1 MREKALKALTKAA
14 ADGIGKMYDEG
25 RCAALSDILDAREER
40 VRRQQ
45 AFIEAERRQFA
56 ALQQLD
62 ESQQSGSSRQFAG
75 PQKPEAFSLISFT
88 LNIAGAVKS
97 CSLFSWAFDRGVEM
111 ISGSLAAAGIET
123 RTAEITEGI
132 AGREYT
138 AIAYAEPERV
148 KLITAE
154 TEELHP
160 LGRIFDIDVIKPDGT
175 KVSRT
180 DLGASGRT
188 CILCGKPAFICG
200 RSRAHSTEEVLEKQI
215 EIMASARADETAR
228 RISGQAVNSL
238 LAEVHVG
245 PKPGLVDR
253 FNSGAHRDMDE
264 ETFTRSAE
272 SLRGYFTDCAYAGI
286 YLGLT
291 GDEGITDSLV
301 ALGKDAEKTMLAA
314 TGGVNTHKGAIF
326 SMGIFACAAG
336 MSKAAEMSDVAEV
349 GRGAESGSTLGSS
362 FRENVL
368 WLGRKFTDL
377 TVSDDT
383 AGARI
388 KNEYGI
394 SGIRGEAAAGYP
406 TVFDTGLPALKA
418 ELATGD
424 AEAAALKALTAII
437 AEAEDTNVI
446 ARGGTEAAKW
456 LKSEAAGILKKYGT
470 SGFDIRE
477 ALADLDRKC
486 IEKNISPGGSADLL
500 GLCLFAAAALRK
512 LNVNLTES
520 G

>member
-25 RCAALSDILDAREER
+25 RCANLSDILDARETRAE
-40 VRRQQ
+40 RQQ
-45 AFIEAERRQFA
+45 AFIQAERRQFA
-56 ALQQLD
+56 ALQQFD
-62 ESQQSGSSRQFAG
+62 ESQQSGSSQEFAG
-75 PQKPEAFSLISFT
+75 SRQPEAFSLISFT

-97 CSLFSWAFDRGVEM
+97 CSLFSWAFDMGVEM
-111 ISGSLAAAGIET
+111 ISKSLAAAGIET
-123 RTAEITEGI
+123 GKAEITEGI
-132 AGREYT
+132 AGCEYT
-138 AIAYAEPERV
+138 AIAFAEPEKV

-200 RSRAHSTEEVLEKQI
+200 RSRAHSTEEVLGKQI
-215 EIMASARADETAR
+215 EIIASAQADETAR
-228 RISGQAVNSL
+228 RISGQAVDSL

-264 ETFTRSAE
+264 STFIRSAE
-272 SLRGYFTDCAYAGI
+272 SLRGYFADCAYGGM

-291 GDEGITDSLV
+291 GDESITDSLV
-301 ALGKDAEKTMLAA
+301 SLGKDAEKTMLSA
-314 TGGVNTHKGAIF
+314 TGGINTHKGAIF

-336 MSKAAEMSDVAEV
+336 MS
-349 GRGAESGSTLGSS
+349 GAKGGGD
-362 FRENVL
+362 FRENVAM
-368 WLGRKFTDL
+368 LGKKLSSKT
-377 TVSDDT
+377 TSDDT

-388 KNEYGI
+388 SRETGI

-406 TVFDTGLPALKA
+406 AVFDTGLPVLKA
-418 ELATGD
+418 GLAAGD
-424 AEAAALKALTAII
+424 EEAAALKALTAII
-437 AEAEDTNVI
+437 AKAEDTNVI

-456 LKSEAAGILKKYGT
+456 LKSEAADILKKAET
-470 SGFDIRE
+470 ASFDIRK
-477 ALADLDRKC
+477 ALADLDREC

-500 GLCLFAAAALRK
+500 GLCLFAAGRAEFIEFAPK
-512 LNVNLTES
+512 AFF
-520 G
+520 

>member
-25 RCAALSDILDAREER
+25 RCAALSEILDAREARAE
-40 VRRQQ
+40 RQQ
-45 AFIEAERRQFA
+45 AFIESERRQST

-62 ESQQSGSSRQFAG
+62 ESQQSGSWRQFSGPQQSGSLRQFAG
-75 PQKPEAFSLISFT
+75 SQKPEAFSLISFT

-97 CSLFSWAFDRGVEM
+97 CSLFSWAFDRGVEV
-111 ISGSLAAAGIET
+111 IAESLAAAGIET
-123 RTAEITEGI
+123 GKVEITEGI
-132 AGREYT
+132 AGCEYT

-160 LGRIFDIDVIKPDGT
+160 LGRIFDIDVIRPDGA

-180 DLGASGRT
+180 DLGATGRT
-188 CILCGKPAFICG
+188 CILCGKPVFICG

-228 RISGQAVNSL
+228 RISGQAVDSL

-264 ETFTRSAE
+264 STFIKSAE

-291 GDEGITDSLV
+291 GDESITDSLV
-301 ALGKDAEKTMLAA
+301 SLGKEAEKTMFAA
-314 TGGVNTHKGAIF
+314 TGGINTHKGAIF

-336 MSKAAEMSDVAEV
+336 MSEAAEVS
-349 GRGAESGSTLGSS
+349 RGAESSNTPGSS

-368 WLGRKFTDL
+368 HLGKIL
-377 TVSDDT
+377 SAKTVSTHT
-383 AGARI
+383 AGSRI

-394 SGIRGEAAAGYP
+394 SGIRGEAAAGYS
-406 TVFDTGLPALKA
+406 TVFDTGLVVLKA
-418 ELATGD
+418 ELAAGD
-424 AEAAALKALTAII
+424 AEAAALKALAAII

-456 LKSEAAGILKKYGT
+456 LKSEAAGILKKSGAA
-470 SGFDIRE
+470 GFDVRE
-477 ALADLDRKC
+477 ALADLDKGC

-500 GLCLFAAAALRK
+500 GLCLFA
-512 LNVNLTES
+512 S
-520 G
+520 GRG

>member
-25 RCAALSDILDAREER
+25 RCAALSDILDAREAR

-45 AFIEAERRQFA
+45 AFIVEAR
-56 ALQQLD
+56 QQLD
-62 ESQQSGSSRQFAG
+62 ESQHFDGPQQSGSLQKFAG
-75 PQKPEAFSLISFT
+75 SQRPEAFSLISFT
-88 LNIAGAVKS
+88 LNIAGAVKN
-97 CSLFSWAFDRGVEM
+97 CSLFSWAFDRGVEV
-111 ISGSLAAAGIET
+111 IAESLGAAGIET
-123 RTAEITEGI
+123 GKAEITEGI
-132 AGREYT
+132 AGCEYT

-160 LGRIFDIDVIKPDGT
+160 LGRIFDIDVIRPDGA
-175 KVSRT
+175 KIPRT
-180 DLGASGRT
+180 DLGASGRA

-228 RISGQAVNSL
+228 RISGQAVDSL

-264 ETFTRSAE
+264 SAFIKSAE
-272 SLRGYFTDCAYAGI
+272 SLRGYFTDCAYAGM

-291 GDEGITDSLV
+291 GDESITDSLV
-301 ALGKDAEKTMLAA
+301 SLGKDAEKTMFAA
-314 TGGVNTHKGAIF
+314 TGGINTHKGAIF

-336 MSKAAEMSDVAEV
+336 MSEA
-349 GRGAESGSTLGSS
+349 SGSG

-368 WLGRKFTDL
+368 RLGRKISGI
-377 TVSDDT
+377 TVSHDT
-383 AGARI
+383 AGSRI

-406 TVFDTGLPALKA
+406 TVFDTGLPVLKT
-418 ELATGD
+418 ELAAGD
-424 AEAAALKALTAII
+424 AEAAALKALAAII

-456 LKSEAAGILKKYGT
+456 LKSEAAGILKKSGIA
-470 SGFDIRE
+470 GFDVRE
-477 ALADLDRKC
+477 ALADLDKEC

-500 GLCLFAAAALRK
+500 GLCLFA
-512 LNVNLTES
+512 S
-520 G
+520 GRG

>member
-25 RCAALSDILDAREER
+25 RCAALSDILDAREARAE
-40 VRRQQ
+40 RQQ
-45 AFIEAERRQFA
+45 ALIQAERRQST

-62 ESQQSGSSRQFAG
+62 ESQQSGSWRKFSGPQQSGSFQQFAG
-75 PQKPEAFSLISFT
+75 SQKPEAFSLISFT
-88 LNIAGAVKS
+88 LNIAGAVKN
-97 CSLFSWAFDRGVEM
+97 CSLFSWAFVRGVEV
-111 ISGSLAAAGIET
+111 IAESLAAAGIET
-123 RTAEITEGI
+123 GKAEITEGI
-132 AGREYT
+132 AGCEYT
-138 AIAYAEPERV
+138 TIAYAEPERV

-160 LGRIFDIDVIKPDGT
+160 LGRIFDIDVIRPDGA
-175 KVSRT
+175 KIPRT

-228 RISGQAVNSL
+228 RISGQAVDSL

-264 ETFTRSAE
+264 SAFIKSAE
-272 SLRGYFTDCAYAGI
+272 SLRGYFTDCAYAGM

-291 GDEGITDSLV
+291 GDESITDSLV
-301 ALGKDAEKTMLAA
+301 SLGKDAEKTMLAA

-336 MSKAAEMSDVAEV
+336 MSEAAEVS
-349 GRGAESGSTLGSS
+349 RGAEPSNAPGSS

-368 WLGRKFTDL
+368 RLGRKISGI

-383 AGARI
+383 AGSRI

-406 TVFDTGLPALKA
+406 TVFDTGLPVLKA
-418 ELATGD
+418 ELTKGD

-446 ARGGTEAAKW
+446 ARGGNEAAKW
-456 LKSEAAGILKKYGT
+456 LKSEAAGILKKSGVA
-470 SGFDIRE
+470 GFDVRE
-477 ALADLDRKC
+477 ALADLDKEC

-500 GLCLFAAAALRK
+500 GLCLFAAGR
-512 LNVNLTES
+512 

>member
-1 MREKALKALTKAA
+1 MREKALEALTKAA

-25 RCAALSDILDAREER
+25 RCAALSDILDAREARAE
-40 VRRQQ
+40 RQQ
-45 AFIEAERRQFA
+45 AFIGEARQ
-56 ALQQLD
+56 QSD
-62 ESQQSGSSRQFAG
+62 ESQHFDGSRKFSGSQQSGSLQQFAG
-75 PQKPEAFSLISFT
+75 SQKPEAFSLISFT
-88 LNIAGAVKS
+88 LNIAGAVKN
-97 CSLFSWAFDRGVEM
+97 CSLFSWAFDRGVEV
-111 ISGSLAAAGIET
+111 IAESLAAAGIET
-123 RTAEITEGI
+123 GKAEITEGI
-132 AGREYT
+132 AGCEYT

-160 LGRIFDIDVIKPDGT
+160 LGRIFDIDVIRPDGA
-175 KVSRT
+175 KIPRT

-215 EIMASARADETAR
+215 EIVASARADETAR
-228 RISGQAVNSL
+228 RISGQAVDSL

-264 ETFTRSAE
+264 STFIKSAE
-272 SLRGYFTDCAYAGI
+272 SLRGYFTDCAYAGM

-291 GDEGITDSLV
+291 GDESITDNLV
-301 ALGKDAEKTMLAA
+301 SLGKDAEKIMLAA

-336 MSKAAEMSDVAEV
+336 MSEAS
-349 GRGAESGSTLGSS
+349 ESG

-368 WLGRKFTDL
+368 HLGKNL
-377 TVSDDT
+377 SAKTVSAHT
-383 AGARI
+383 AGSRI

-406 TVFDTGLPALKA
+406 TVFDTGLPVLKA
-418 ELATGD
+418 ELAAGD

-446 ARGGTEAAKW
+446 ARGGNEAAKW
-456 LKSEAAGILKKYGT
+456 LKSEAAGILKKSGT
-470 SGFDIRE
+470 AGFDVRE
-477 ALADLDRKC
+477 ALADLDKEC

-500 GLCLFAAAALRK
+500 GLCLFA
-512 LNVNLTES
+512 S
-520 G
+520 GRG

>member
-1 MREKALKALTKAA
+1 MREKALKVLTKAA
-14 ADGIGKMYDEG
+14 ADGIGKMYNEG
-25 RCAALSDILDAREER
+25 KCANLSDILDAREER

-45 AFIEAERRQFA
+45 ALIQAERQQFV

-62 ESQQSGSSRQFAG
+62 ESQQSGSWRQFAG

-97 CSLFSWAFDRGVEM
+97 CSLFSWAFDRGVDM
-111 ISGSLAAAGIET
+111 ISESLAAAGIET
-123 RTAEITEGI
+123 GKAEINEGI
-132 AGREYT
+132 AGCEYT
-138 AIAYAEPERV
+138 AIAFAEPEKV

-160 LGRIFDIDVIKPDGT
+160 LGRIFDIDVIRPDGT

-200 RSRAHSTEEVLEKQI
+200 RSRAHSTEEVLGKQI
-215 EIMASARADETAR
+215 EIMASAQADETAR

-253 FNSGAHRDMDE
+253 FNSGAHMDMDE
-264 ETFTRSAE
+264 STFIRSAE

-291 GDEGITDSLV
+291 GDESTMDSLV
-301 ALGKDAEKTMLAA
+301 SLGKDTEKTMLSA
-314 TGGVNTHKGAIF
+314 TGGINTHKGAIF

-336 MSKAAEMSDVAEV
+336 MSEASEMGDAAEVS
-349 GRGAESGSTLGSS
+349 RGAESGSTLGIS

-368 WLGRKFTDL
+368 RIGRKLSGL

-388 KNEYGI
+388 KEEHGI
-394 SGIRGEAAAGYP
+394 GGIRSEAAAGYP
-406 TVFDTGLPALKA
+406 TVFDTGLPVLKA
-418 ELATGD
+418 GLASDDT
-424 AEAAALKALTAII
+424 EAAALKALTAII

-446 ARGGTEAAKW
+446 SRGGTEAAKW
-456 LKSEAAGILKKYGT
+456 LKSEAAGILKKSGAA
-470 SGFDIRE
+470 GFDIRE

-500 GLCLFAAAALRK
+500 GLCLFA
-512 LNVNLTES
+512 S
-520 G
+520 GRG

>member
-25 RCAALSDILDAREER
+25 RCANLSDILDAREER

-45 AFIEAERRQFA
+45 ALIEAEQ
-56 ALQQLD
+56 
-62 ESQQSGSSRQFAG
+62 RQFAG
-75 PQKPEAFSLISFT
+75 SWQFAGSQKPEAFSLISFT

-97 CSLFSWAFDRGVEM
+97 CSLFSWVFDRGVEM
-111 ISGSLAAAGIET
+111 ISKSLAAAGIET
-123 RTAEITEGI
+123 GKAEITEGI

-160 LGRIFDIDVIKPDGT
+160 LGRIFDIDVIRPDGT

-180 DLGASGRT
+180 DLGASGRA

-200 RSRAHSTEEVLEKQI
+200 RSRAHSTEKILEKQI
-215 EIMASARADETAR
+215 EIMTSAQADETAR
-228 RISGQAVNSL
+228 RISGQAVDSL

-264 ETFTRSAE
+264 STFIRSAE
-272 SLRGYFTDCAYAGI
+272 SLRGYFADCAYGGM

-291 GDEGITDSLV
+291 GDESITDSLV
-301 ALGKDAEKTMLAA
+301 SLGKDAEKTMLSA
-314 TGGVNTHKGAIF
+314 TGGINTHKGAIF

-336 MSKAAEMSDVAEV
+336 MSDAAEVS
-349 GRGAESGSTLGSS
+349 RGAESGNAPGRS

-368 WLGRKFTDL
+368 WLGRKLSGL

-388 KNEYGI
+388 KEEHGI
-394 SGIRGEAAAGYP
+394 GGIRSEAAAGYP
-406 TVFDTGLPALKA
+406 TVFDTGLPVLKA
-418 ELATGD
+418 GLASDDT
-424 AEAAALKALTAII
+424 EAAALKALTAII

-446 ARGGTEAAKW
+446 ARGGTEASKW
-456 LKSEAAGILKKYGT
+456 LKSEAAGILKKSGT

-477 ALADLDRKC
+477 AFADLDRKC

-500 GLCLFAAAALRK
+500 GLCLFAAGRSEFIEFAKKAFF
-512 LNVNLTES
+512 
-520 G
+520 

>member
-25 RCAALSDILDAREER
+25 RCAALSEILDAREDR

-45 AFIEAERRQFA
+45 AFIEAERRHSE

-62 ESQQSGSSRQFAG
+62 ESQQSGSWRQFAG
-75 PQKPEAFSLISFT
+75 SQKPEAFSLISFT

-111 ISGSLAAAGIET
+111 ISKSLAAAGIET
-123 RTAEITEGI
+123 RKAEITEGT
-132 AGREYT
+132 AGCEYT
-138 AIAYAEPERV
+138 AIAFAEPERV

-215 EIMASARADETAR
+215 EIVASAQADETAR

-264 ETFTRSAE
+264 STFIRSAE
-272 SLRGYFTDCAYAGI
+272 SLRGYFTDCAYVGI

-291 GDEGITDSLV
+291 GDESITDSLV
-301 ALGKDAEKTMLAA
+301 SLGKDAEKTMLTA

-336 MSKAAEMSDVAEV
+336 MSDVAEV
-349 GRGAESGSTLGSS
+349 SRGAESGSTPGSS

-368 WLGRKFTDL
+368 RIGRKFADL

-383 AGARI
+383 AGSRI
-388 KNEYGI
+388 REEHGI
-394 SGIRGEAAAGYP
+394 GGIRGEAAAGYP
-406 TVFDTGLPALKA
+406 TVFDTGLPTFKSG
-418 ELATGD
+418 LAAGD

-456 LKSEAAGILKKYGT
+456 LKSEAAGVLKKYGT

-500 GLCLFAAAALRK
+500 GLCLFATGRAEFIGFAQKAFF
-512 LNVNLTES
+512 
-520 G
+520 

>member
-25 RCAALSDILDAREER
+25 RCAALSEILDAREER

-45 AFIEAERRQFA
+45 AFIEAERRQLE

-62 ESQQSGSSRQFAG
+62 ESQQSGSWRQFAG
-75 PQKPEAFSLISFT
+75 SQKPEAFSLISFT

-111 ISGSLAAAGIET
+111 ISESLAAAGIET
-123 RTAEITEGI
+123 GKAEITEGI
-132 AGREYT
+132 AGCEYT
-138 AIAYAEPERV
+138 AIAFAEPEKV
-148 KLITAE
+148 KLIAAE

-180 DLGASGRT
+180 DLGASGRA

-200 RSRAHSTEEVLEKQI
+200 RSRAHSTEEVLGKQI
-215 EIMASARADETAR
+215 EIIASAQADETVR
-228 RISGQAVNSL
+228 RISGQAVDSL
-238 LAEVHVG
+238 IAEVHVG

-264 ETFTRSAE
+264 STFIRSAE

-291 GDEGITDSLV
+291 GDESVTDSLV
-301 ALGKDAEKTMLAA
+301 SLGKDAEKTMLAA

-326 SMGIFACAAG
+326 SMGIFTCAAG
-336 MSKAAEMSDVAEV
+336 MSEASKMGIVAEMGDAAEVS
-349 GRGAESGSTLGSS
+349 RGAESGNAPGSS

-368 WLGRKFTDL
+368 RLGRKFADL

-383 AGARI
+383 AGSRI
-388 KNEYGI
+388 REEHGI
-394 SGIRGEAAAGYP
+394 GGIRGEAAAGYP
-406 TVFDTGLPALKA
+406 TVFDTGLSALKA
-418 ELATGD
+418 GLAAGD

-456 LKSEAAGILKKYGT
+456 LKSEAAGILKKSGAA
-470 SGFDIRE
+470 GFDIRE
-477 ALADLDRKC
+477 ALADLDREC

-500 GLCLFAAAALRK
+500 GLCLFA
-512 LNVNLTES
+512 S
-520 G
+520 GRG

>member
-25 RCAALSDILDAREER
+25 RCANLSDILDAREER

-45 AFIEAERRQFA
+45 ALIEAEQ
-56 ALQQLD
+56 
-62 ESQQSGSSRQFAG
+62 RQFAG
-75 PQKPEAFSLISFT
+75 SWQFAGSQKPEAFSLISFT

-97 CSLFSWAFDRGVEM
+97 CSLFSWVFDRGVEM
-111 ISGSLAAAGIET
+111 ISKSLAAAGIET
-123 RTAEITEGI
+123 GKAEITEGI

-160 LGRIFDIDVIKPDGT
+160 LGRIFDIDVIRPDGT

-180 DLGASGRT
+180 DLGASGRA

-200 RSRAHSTEEVLEKQI
+200 RSRAHSTEKILEKQI
-215 EIMASARADETAR
+215 EIMTSAQADETAR
-228 RISGQAVNSL
+228 RISGQAVDSL

-264 ETFTRSAE
+264 STFIRSAE
-272 SLRGYFTDCAYAGI
+272 SLRGYFTNCAYAGI

-291 GDEGITDSLV
+291 GDESVTDSLV
-301 ALGKDAEKTMLAA
+301 SLGKDAEKTMLAA

-336 MSKAAEMSDVAEV
+336 MSEAAEMGIVEEMSDVAEM

-368 WLGRKFTDL
+368 RIGRKLSGL
-377 TVSDDT
+377 TVSDGT

-394 SGIRGEAAAGYP
+394 SGIRGEAATGYP

-446 ARGGTEAAKW
+446 VRGGTEASKW
-456 LKSEAAGILKKYGT
+456 LKSEAAGILKKSGT

-477 ALADLDRKC
+477 ALADLDREC

-500 GLCLFAAAALRK
+500 GLCLFAAGR
-512 LNVNLTES
+512 S
-520 G
+520 

>member
-25 RCAALSDILDAREER
+25 RCAALSEILDAREDR

-45 AFIEAERRQFA
+45 ALIQAERQQFV
-56 ALQQLD
+56 AL
-62 ESQQSGSSRQFAG
+62 QQSGSWRQFAG
-75 PQKPEAFSLISFT
+75 SQKPEAFSLISFT

-111 ISGSLAAAGIET
+111 ISKSLAAAGIET
-123 RTAEITEGI
+123 RKAEITEGT
-132 AGREYT
+132 AGCEYT
-138 AIAYAEPERV
+138 AIAFAEPERV

-180 DLGASGRT
+180 DLGASGRA

-215 EIMASARADETAR
+215 EIMASAQADETAR
-228 RISGQAVNSL
+228 RISGQAVDSL
-238 LAEVHVG
+238 IAEVHVG

-264 ETFTRSAE
+264 STFIRSAE

-291 GDEGITDSLV
+291 GDESVTDSLV
-301 ALGKDAEKTMLAA
+301 SLGKDAEKTMLAA
-314 TGGVNTHKGAIF
+314 TGGINTHKGAIF

-336 MSKAAEMSDVAEV
+336 MSDAAEVS
-349 GRGAESGSTLGSS
+349 GGAEPGNAPGSS

-368 WLGRKFTDL
+368 RLGRNLSGL
-377 TVSDDT
+377 TISYGT

-388 KNEYGI
+388 RKEHGI
-394 SGIRGEAAAGYP
+394 GGIRGEAAAGYP

-418 ELATGD
+418 KLAAGD

-446 ARGGTEAAKW
+446 ARGGTEASKW
-456 LKSEAAGILKKYGT
+456 LKSEAAGILKKSGT

-477 ALADLDRKC
+477 AFADLDRKC

-500 GLCLFAAAALRK
+500 GLCLFAAGRSEFIEFAKKAFF
-512 LNVNLTES
+512 
-520 G
+520 